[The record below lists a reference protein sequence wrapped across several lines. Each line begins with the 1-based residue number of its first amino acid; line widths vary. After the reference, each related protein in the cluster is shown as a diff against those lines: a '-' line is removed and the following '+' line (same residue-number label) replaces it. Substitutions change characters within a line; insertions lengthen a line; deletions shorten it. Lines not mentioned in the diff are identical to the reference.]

1 MFYLQPHYFL
11 ILMML
16 VNDTF
21 DDRSEDPND
30 CKIESPHQLRG
41 HRKSGISSKL
51 NRPFKSP
58 LLKTLSEQKG
68 EKQES
73 PSTPTLPSG
82 TKLYIE
88 NKRSRCPFQSP
99 ASIRIQPKRMRL
111 STQLKKIS
119 VEDLHKKESEL
130 DQEIV
135 QLQQEGLSIEEL
147 DHQID
152 LLHRYNDIKDIAQ
165 IVMGRLA
172 ELEGVTVKTLHQ
184 KYNLP
189 LQDWS
194 KPCSLKSWIPE
205 LWRISA
211 HERLTHCDF

>member
-1 MFYLQPHYFL
+1 
-11 ILMML
+11 
-16 VNDTF
+16 
-21 DDRSEDPND
+21 
-30 CKIESPHQLRG
+30 
-41 HRKSGISSKL
+41 
-51 NRPFKSP
+51 
-58 LLKTLSEQKG
+58 
-68 EKQES
+68 
-73 PSTPTLPSG
+73 
-82 TKLYIE
+82 
-88 NKRSRCPFQSP
+88 
-99 ASIRIQPKRMRL
+99 MRL

-189 LQDWS
+189 LQD
-194 KPCSLKSWIPE
+194 
-205 LWRISA
+205 
-211 HERLTHCDF
+211 